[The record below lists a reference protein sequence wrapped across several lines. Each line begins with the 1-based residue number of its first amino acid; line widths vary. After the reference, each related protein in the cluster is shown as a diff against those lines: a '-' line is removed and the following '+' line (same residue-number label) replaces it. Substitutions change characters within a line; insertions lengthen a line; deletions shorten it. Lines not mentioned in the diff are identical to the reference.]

1 VLPDVNV
8 ELTFDKF
15 VLVDDIGLKDPP
27 VVVNVATPV
36 EEPDKVLLRVVPY
49 QGW

>member
-1 VLPDVNV
+1 VLPDVKV
-8 ELTFDKF
+8 ELTFVKF
-15 VLVDDIGLKDPP
+15 VVVTGLYDPP

-36 EEPDKVLLRVVPY
+36 EEPDRVLLRVVPN